1 MTACFGKSGSHN
13 RRRWTSGVLVASL
26 WLKALVLAVGLAQP
40 APAVAS
46 DGASAERDLLAAL
59 HVICTPGGIKVIE
72 GADGDGTAAPETPPP
87 AFGFLD
93 CTRCCCGPAT
103 AASLALGS
111 CLLAPVVFGAFP
123 PEPRSVAGGQISDN
137 PAHPRAPPISIPA

>member
-1 MTACFGKSGSHN
+1 MTAYLGKPGSQN
-13 RRRWTSGVLVASL
+13 SRRWTSGVLVASL
-26 WLKALVLAVGLAQP
+26 LLKALVLAVALAQP
-40 APAVAS
+40 APAAS
-46 DGASAERDLLAAL
+46 DVVSAERDLLAAL
-59 HVICTPGGIKVIE
+59 HVICTPGGIKVME

-137 PAHPRAPPISIPA
+137 PAHPRAPPDSILA

>member
-1 MTACFGKSGSHN
+1 MTAYLGKFGTQN

-26 WLKALVLAVGLAQP
+26 WVKVFVLAVGLAQP
-40 APAVAS
+40 VQAALS

-59 HVICTPGGIKVIE
+59 HVICTPGGVKVIE
-72 GADGDGTAAPETPPP
+72 GAAGDAAAPPETPPS

-103 AASLALGS
+103 AASLALGP
-111 CLLAPVVFGAFP
+111 CLLAPVVFGAYP
-123 PEPRSVAGGQISDN
+123 PEPRSVGGGEIPDN
-137 PAHPRAPPISIPA
+137 PGHPRGPPISILA